1 MANTTRYLLISL
13 AHSLV
18 YINASF
24 SQSVY
29 ACSGPCQQIKV
40 QILDSKCMTPQEAL
54 LGGLPSEFAILEG
67 LHVTVRISPKA
78 TDMFN
83 INAFS

>member
-1 MANTTRYLLISL
+1 M
-13 AHSLV
+13 LV
-18 YINASF
+18 L

-29 ACSGPCQQIKV
+29 SCSGQCQQIKV
-40 QILDSKCMTPQEAL
+40 QILGSKCMTPQEAL
-54 LGGLPSEFAILEG
+54 LGGLPSEFAISEG

-83 INAFS
+83 VNVFA